1 MSKIILFTLMLGI
14 ITILIIIKENKSN
27 SKYIV
32 LKEDS
37 VILAFGDSLTSGFGV
52 KKEFS
57 YPVQIQNKTGF
68 KVINAGVDGE
78 FSSEGLLRLPVLL
91 KYKPDLVILCHGG
104 NDILNKLSSQELK
117 NNLLAMIEL
126 IKQSG
131 SEVLLVGIP
140 NFTLFSFDTH
150 DVYWEVADETDVLF
164 EYEVLTHIE
173 LNRSLKSDHVHP
185 NESGYEMMADI
196 FIEIMK

>member
-1 MSKIILFTLMLGI
+1 MLGI